1 MSLLNDAMES
11 CTLLDKR
18 TTADGYGG
26 YVTVWTDGAEFDA
39 AVTFDTSIEARA
51 AEQQGATSLYT
62 VTTSRAMNLQ
72 YHDVFRRNR
81 DGKTFRVTSDGD
93 DNYTPSSAT
102 LDMRQVNAEE
112 WTVSG

>member
-51 AEQQGATSLYT
+51 AEQQ
-62 VTTSRAMNLQ
+62 
-72 YHDVFRRNR
+72 
-81 DGKTFRVTSDGD
+81 
-93 DNYTPSSAT
+93 
-102 LDMRQVNAEE
+102 
-112 WTVSG
+112 